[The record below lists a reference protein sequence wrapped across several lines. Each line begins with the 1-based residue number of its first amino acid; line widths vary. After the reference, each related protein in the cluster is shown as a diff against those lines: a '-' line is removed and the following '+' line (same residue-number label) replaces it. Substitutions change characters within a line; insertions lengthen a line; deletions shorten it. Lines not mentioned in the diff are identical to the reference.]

1 MARHT
6 SENTTYDSIS
16 VQDREPEDINFSQPY
31 EDKEVRRTNPK
42 RYDERTDWTKMNNE
56 KGDDSD
62 VANRYSSMPMSVL
75 LSSIEKLCNDPS
87 ADDLSS
93 FQEFIHTASDETRRV
108 VLAYV
113 QEQLELLEWNRIHLV
128 TTASGTKSTV
138 IDAAV
143 RHFVLSHI
151 FG

>member
-1 MARHT
+1 MAIRT

-16 VQDREPEDINFSQPY
+16 VQDREMEDINFSQPY
-31 EDKEVRRTNPK
+31 DDKEVRRTNPK
-42 RYDERTDWTKMNNE
+42 RHDQRTDWTEMNNE

-62 VANRYSSMPMSVL
+62 VANRYSSMPLSVL
-75 LSSIEKLCNDPS
+75 LSSIDTLCAKPS
-87 ADDLSS
+87 SKELSS
-93 FQEFIHTASDETRRV
+93 FQEFIHTASDETRKV

-113 QEQLELLEWNRIHLV
+113 QEQLDLLEWNRTHLI
-128 TTASGTKSTV
+128 AIAGTRHMV
-138 IDAAV
+138 IDAAI